1 MKYIKLILLTVL
13 LSVMAYHQ
21 ASAQKVDGQW
31 LLNLS
36 AQYKNKGGGFSI
48 GGEKYIPNTYSSI
61 RAEFSYLENKNRFS
75 IRDFNCHV
83 NTFALRVTYFY
94 SLEMIN
100 TKPFALSVG
109 TGIILGLEKIKGN
122 FPFGVVKNKDNR
134 LLSGIYLAP
143 QVEIPLYK
151 NLSAYFEPRI
161 GYKFQSLQDNFLFT
175 ISLGFK
181 YYLPF

>member
-134 LLSGIYLAP
+134 LLRAFTLRHRWKFRYTKT
-143 QVEIPLYK
+143 Y
-151 NLSAYFEPRI
+151 PRI
-161 GYKFQSLQDNFLFT
+161 SNPALATSFKVFRT
-175 ISLGFK
+175 IFYSR
-181 YYLPF
+181 

>member
-1 MKYIKLILLTVL
+1 MKYIKLFLLMVS
-13 LSVMAYHQ
+13 LSFIEYHQ
-21 ASAQKVDGQW
+21 AVAQKIDGQW

-48 GGEKYIPNTYSSI
+48 GGEKYIPNTYSSF
-61 RAEFSYLENKNRFS
+61 RAEFSYSKNKNRFS
-75 IRDFNCHV
+75 IKDFSCHV
-83 NTFALRVTYFY
+83 NTFALRLTYFY

-100 TKPFALSVG
+100 TKPFTLSVG
-109 TGIILGLEKIKGN
+109 TGIILGLEKIKGS

-134 LLSGIYLAP
+134 LLSGIFLVP
-143 QVEIPLYK
+143 QVEIPMYK
-151 NLSAYFEPRI
+151 NLSVYFEPHI

-175 ISLGFK
+175 INLGLK